1 LHINQTD
8 LSAIIRQVDHEGVSQ
23 GARGEPSPGQVDDS
37 CPRFN
42 SINCTINTAP
52 SANLPISPVRVSKK
66 TAPDRASH
74 RMFRK
79 KNTKKQS
86 ASKKDASS
94 VKLAKIKLDLNLEL
108 EKRSRSKSL
117 SKSKSQSRSVSKRS
131 SPKGRSRSRSRS
143 KEICLKESTFSI
155 IEEPQTSAMNG
166 QDQGILGYQHGN
178 SLVCTH
184 RKNHCGELAM
194 FDCNNNSDGLSS
206 DSFSIDQDSEMS
218 HGLLKPKTQFCYTSL
233 KQKSKE

>member
-1 LHINQTD
+1 M
-8 LSAIIRQVDHEGVSQ
+8 DHGGVSQ
-23 GARGEPSPGQVDDS
+23 DLKGEPSPGQADDW

-52 SANLPISPVRVSKK
+52 SMNLPISHLRVSKK
-66 TAPDRASH
+66 TAPDRAGH
-74 RMFRK
+74 RTFK
-79 KNTKKQS
+79 KKGPKKLS
-86 ASKKDASS
+86 ACKNDASS
-94 VKLAKIKLDLNLEL
+94 VELAKIKLDLNLEL

-117 SKSKSQSRSVSKRS
+117 SKSQSRSESKRS
-131 SPKGRSRSRSRS
+131 SPKGRLRSRSRS

-155 IEEPQTSAMNG
+155 IEEPQKSSMNC
-166 QDQGILGYQHGN
+166 QDEGILGYQHAN

-194 FDCNNNSDGLSS
+194 FDCNNNSHGISS
-206 DSFSIDQDSEMS
+206 DSFSINQDSEMS
-218 HGLLKPKTQFCYTSL
+218 HGLLKPKMQFCYTSL

>member
-1 LHINQTD
+1 M
-8 LSAIIRQVDHEGVSQ
+8 RQVDREGVSQ
-23 GARGEPSPGQVDDS
+23 GAKGERSPGKADDS

-52 SANLPISPVRVSKK
+52 SANLPISPVRGSRK

-74 RMFRK
+74 RTFK
-79 KNTKKQS
+79 KKSTKKLS

-94 VKLAKIKLDLNLEL
+94 VELAKIKLDLNSEL

-117 SKSKSQSRSVSKRS
+117 SKSQSRSRLESESRS

-155 IEEPQTSAMNG
+155 IGEPQANVMNG
-166 QDQGILGYQHGN
+166 QDEGILGYQHGN
-178 SLVCTH
+178 SLVCNH
-184 RKNHCGELAM
+184 RKNHCEELAM
-194 FDCNNNSDGLSS
+194 FDCNNNPDGLSS

-233 KQKSKE
+233 KKKSKE